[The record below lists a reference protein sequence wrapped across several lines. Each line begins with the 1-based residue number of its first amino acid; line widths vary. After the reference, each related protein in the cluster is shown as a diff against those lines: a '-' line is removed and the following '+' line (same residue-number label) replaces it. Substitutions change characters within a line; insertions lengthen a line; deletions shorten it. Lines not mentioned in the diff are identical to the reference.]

1 MENILNETRFEEHIT
16 ACLSSGELY
25 NERRSSDF
33 NIDKLCDM
41 EMLGQFL
48 RAQSRTWQKL
58 TQAFPGREVQ
68 AVVEEYNRKLNR
80 NESLLEMLQKG
91 FKLKGIPVK
100 LMQFKPVLEGPE
112 TDSYKLYRANRFS
125 VVQQMRYSTSTYSY
139 GSSRNESMN
148 ELDLCILIN
157 GIPIITCEL
166 KNQGTGQNYGN
177 GIYQYCYERNP
188 DNRMLRNCLVHFVM
202 DNYYVFMTTQLNGE
216 GTKFLPF
223 NRLTSNP
230 AIEGEYP
237 TAYMWRHVDGED
249 ESNILGADSLLDLVE
264 NFFRR
269 CNDENG
275 NQVTFFPRYHQLR
288 AVRKLRKLVRQ
299 EGPGHNYLIEHSAGS
314 GKTKSMAW
322 LGHQLA
328 NMVNEDKR
336 PIFDSIIMVT
346 DRIVL
351 NSNMADDVVAFE
363 TKPGTVKDIRKGSK
377 KLAEALN
384 DGHRII
390 ISTIQKFAFALKDL
404 KREKHRKYAII
415 VDEAHTAI
423 GNESAKDLVNALS
436 TDEDLQKVEGFN
448 PEEYESDMD
457 ALMAYMQVMRRQM
470 GHLSYFA
477 FTATPKD
484 KTFVLFGKDGKS
496 SHDLYSM
503 KQAIDEKFILD
514 VLQNYKSYVT
524 MFEYIES
531 HPEETKKEL
540 FEEKK
545 ALRVIYDELNKNMYI
560 KLRKANMMLEHF
572 MKHTINKIGHHAKAM
587 VVTDSRQAAADYKQL
602 LDRLIANNYD
612 GQIKTLVAFSGEV
625 IDSHGVK
632 CSEASLNDDH
642 VTDDDIRLK
651 FMNDEYKI
659 LVVAEKFQTGFD
671 QKLLHTMYVD
681 RVLGGIQC
689 IQTLSRLNRCCDGKE
704 DTMVIDFRNDPEKVK
719 NAFQQYYTE
728 LTLEGEVDTQRL
740 YSLKGDVEKYKVF
753 SEEDLE
759 IVVAALCDPR
769 KAPGVPSMLKTIVD
783 ERVVPMK
790 AEDKDLYRKL
800 VNRYVRQYGF
810 LAQVLDF
817 VDPDLEKFYVFCKVF
832 YKFLPYTKETLPM
845 EILERID
852 LDKLRIQMGFEGQ
865 LELEDEDQTMTSP
878 RIGDPGSPK
887 DDEKKT
893 IQEILDI
900 ANSPWQQ
907 FLDENDKILRQIW
920 EELWVD
926 PEVVD
931 AFNANNTYDIL
942 INLVRDK
949 FDEKIAEQIGKYYNF
964 AEVLEREQSLSLTL
978 IQKFVEAL
986 AKRTGRAA
994 QLVYDEEKLKERII
1008 EIMND
1013 EMADVCS
1020 HMRPLEEFVDVLFAV
1035 LNRASLPQLDGIN
1048 AIVKDNLN
1056 NIYTNENIRP
1066 VDKVQCFNSLVTKYE
1081 AYLKKLYYLINN
1093 EEVEG
1098 QDGKTATLANAIFAF
1113 DCLRNLRKKRNA
1125 EEVKYD
1131 RYLSMLRDW
1140 RNDTSHSAPS
1150 ATERET
1156 DAAIKVVVAMY
1167 LYVTGYSITDLESA
1181 GY

>member
-1 MENILNETRFEEHIT
+1 MSAH
-16 ACLSSGELY
+16 
-25 NERRSSDF
+25 
-33 NIDKLCDM
+33 
-41 EMLGQFL
+41 
-48 RAQSRTWQKL
+48 
-58 TQAFPGREVQ
+58 QASQ
-68 AVVEEYNRKLNR
+68 H
-80 NESLLEMLQKG
+80 
-91 FKLKGIPVK
+91 
-100 LMQFKPVLEGPE
+100 
-112 TDSYKLYRANRFS
+112 
-125 VVQQMRYSTSTYSY
+125 
-139 GSSRNESMN
+139 
-148 ELDLCILIN
+148 
-157 GIPIITCEL
+157 PI
-166 KNQGTGQNYGN
+166 K
-177 GIYQYCYERNP
+177 
-188 DNRMLRNCLVHFVM
+188 
-202 DNYYVFMTTQLNGE
+202 
-216 GTKFLPF
+216 
-223 NRLTSNP
+223 
-230 AIEGEYP
+230 
-237 TAYMWRHVDGED
+237 
-249 ESNILGADSLLDLVE
+249 
-264 NFFRR
+264 
-269 CNDENG
+269 
-275 NQVTFFPRYHQLR
+275 
-288 AVRKLRKLVRQ
+288 
-299 EGPGHNYLIEHSAGS
+299 
-314 GKTKSMAW
+314 
-322 LGHQLA
+322 
-328 NMVNEDKR
+328 
-336 PIFDSIIMVT
+336 
-346 DRIVL
+346 
-351 NSNMADDVVAFE
+351 
-363 TKPGTVKDIRKGSK
+363 KD
-377 KLAEALN
+377 
-384 DGHRII
+384 
-390 ISTIQKFAFALKDL
+390 
-404 KREKHRKYAII
+404 
-415 VDEAHTAI
+415 
-423 GNESAKDLVNALS
+423 
-436 TDEDLQKVEGFN
+436 
-448 PEEYESDMD
+448 
-457 ALMAYMQVMRRQM
+457 
-470 GHLSYFA
+470 
-477 FTATPKD
+477 
-484 KTFVLFGKDGKS
+484 
-496 SHDLYSM
+496 
-503 KQAIDEKFILD
+503 
-514 VLQNYKSYVT
+514 
-524 MFEYIES
+524 
-531 HPEETKKEL
+531 
-540 FEEKK
+540 
-545 ALRVIYDELNKNMYI
+545 
-560 KLRKANMMLEHF
+560 
-572 MKHTINKIGHHAKAM
+572 
-587 VVTDSRQAAADYKQL
+587 
-602 LDRLIANNYD
+602 
-612 GQIKTLVAFSGEV
+612 
-625 IDSHGVK
+625 
-632 CSEASLNDDH
+632 
-642 VTDDDIRLK
+642 
-651 FMNDEYKI
+651 
-659 LVVAEKFQTGFD
+659 
-671 QKLLHTMYVD
+671 
-681 RVLGGIQC
+681 
-689 IQTLSRLNRCCDGKE
+689 
-704 DTMVIDFRNDPEKVK
+704 
-719 NAFQQYYTE
+719 
-728 LTLEGEVDTQRL
+728 
-740 YSLKGDVEKYKVF
+740 
-753 SEEDLE
+753 
-759 IVVAALCDPR
+759 
-769 KAPGVPSMLKTIVD
+769 
-783 ERVVPMK
+783 
-790 AEDKDLYRKL
+790 
-800 VNRYVRQYGF
+800 
-810 LAQVLDF
+810 
-817 VDPDLEKFYVFCKVF
+817 YVFCKVF